1 MAIFASSPLAI
12 SWRPEAGSGKI
23 LQCEHVLIQD
33 ARHQS
38 GEPLDSYIMVEKEDV
53 LEAIGSFVAAYIAEL
68 PQAQNLP
75 PAELQLAITKA
86 FKVALQPCVF

>member
-1 MAIFASSPLAI
+1 MTQKAASSA
-12 SWRPEAGSGKI
+12 
-23 LQCEHVLIQD
+23 
-33 ARHQS
+33 
-38 GEPLDSYIMVEKEDV
+38 EPLDSYIMVEKEDV

-86 FKVALQPCVF
+86 FKVLDESSLEQTVSNSTLRNLSNTI

>member
-1 MAIFASSPLAI
+1 MTQKAASSA
-12 SWRPEAGSGKI
+12 
-23 LQCEHVLIQD
+23 
-33 ARHQS
+33 
-38 GEPLDSYIMVEKEDV
+38 EPLDSYIMVEKEDV

-86 FKVALQPCVF
+86 FKVLNESSLEQTVSNSTLRNLSNTI

>member
-1 MAIFASSPLAI
+1 MTQKAASTA
-12 SWRPEAGSGKI
+12 
-23 LQCEHVLIQD
+23 
-33 ARHQS
+33 
-38 GEPLDSYIMVEKEDV
+38 EPLDSYIMVEKEDV

-86 FKVALQPCVF
+86 FKVLNEHSLKPTVLNSTPRNLSDSI

>member
-1 MAIFASSPLAI
+1 MELICQVTQKAASSA
-12 SWRPEAGSGKI
+12 
-23 LQCEHVLIQD
+23 
-33 ARHQS
+33 
-38 GEPLDSYIMVEKEDV
+38 EPLDSYIMVEKEDV

-86 FKVALQPCVF
+86 FKVLNESSLEQTVSNSTLRNLSNTI